1 MNETSQW
8 PVRGPIIAGLIGL
21 LVLVGGFGSWA
32 VFATIS
38 GAVVASGRIEV
49 ERNRQVVQHIDGG
62 TVEEILVKEGDL
74 VQAGDVLVRLDAEN
88 LLSELTIVEGQLFE
102 LMARRGRME
111 AEETDAEAIVFDEDL
126 LEIAEARSDVAE
138 LVDGQ
143 KRLFEARRV
152 SDAKE
157 REQLTKRISQIE
169 QQIVGI
175 KAQQDSTRT
184 QLDLI
189 EQELVNQQAL
199 LEKGLTQA
207 SQVLNL
213 RRNEASLEGRLGELI
228 ASEAQSAG
236 RITELETQI
245 SSLDTTRREEAITSL
260 RDLRY
265 RELELKERR
274 HNLKSRLSRLD
285 ITAPV
290 SGVVYGL
297 AVKTPRSVISPAEP
311 VLYLV
316 PQDRPLIIAAQARPT
331 DIDQIYVGQQV
342 SLRFPA
348 LDRHS
353 TPEIFGTVTLVSA
366 DAFEEKNSGVSYFR
380 VEITLNEGEIE
391 HFPEDVVLI
400 PGMPVESYIR
410 TSDRS
415 PIAYLVKPLTDY
427 FTKAFR
433 EG

>member
-8 PVRGPIIAGLIGL
+8 PARGPIIAGLIGL

-126 LEIAEARSDVAE
+126 LKVAETRSDVAE

-175 KAQQDSTRT
+175 KAQQHSTRT

-189 EQELVNQQAL
+189 ERELVNQQAL

-213 RRNEASLEGRLGELI
+213 QRNEASLEGRLGELI

-290 SGVVYGL
+290 SGVIYGL

-366 DAFEEKNSGVSYFR
+366 DAFEERNSGVSYFR

-410 TSDRS
+410 TNDRS
-415 PIAYLVKPLTDY
+415 PLAYLVKPLTDY
-427 FTKAFR
+427 FIKAFR

>member
-8 PVRGPIIAGLIGL
+8 PARGPIIAGLIGL

-126 LEIAEARSDVAE
+126 LKVAETRSDVAE

-175 KAQQDSTRT
+175 KAQQGSTRT

-213 RRNEASLEGRLGELI
+213 QRNEASLEGRLGELI

-290 SGVVYGL
+290 SGVIYGL

-366 DAFEEKNSGVSYFR
+366 DAFEERNSGVSYFR

-410 TSDRS
+410 TNDRS
-415 PIAYLVKPLTDY
+415 PLAYLVKPLTDY